1 MTRDTQALLL
11 LAVVLM
17 LALGG
22 IMTLLA
28 GSTRRAEL
36 VLRGGE
42 SLDEASARR
51 VLDALD
57 SRLKRTASGQKLAI
71 WLQATGL
78 PLAAIDLVGLVVAV
92 AAVATLLLLFVVPLL
107 PALVIGIGATVLATR
122 VYGERRRRERSE
134 AFIVQL
140 PELARTLSNA
150 SAAGLSMAGAIGI
163 AAREIADPA
172 GMEMRSVVTELRLGR
187 SLEECMVRLRERL
200 PSRETAVLVTT
211 IAIQQRAGGDTVH
224 ALQELSET
232 LEARKDLRREVRTL
246 LSGSVFTSYLVAAMG
261 VGTIILLNVV
271 SPGVLREMTT
281 SLIGLAAFFVA
292 GILGTIAFGLIRS
305 TTKVDA

>member
-1 MTRDTQALLL
+1 VTRDTEALLL
-11 LAVVLM
+11 LVVVLV
-17 LALGG
+17 LALAG
-22 IMTLLA
+22 IATLLA

-42 SLDEASARR
+42 SLDDPDARR
-51 VLDALD
+51 ILDALD
-57 SRLKRTASGQKLAI
+57 TRLKRTGSGQRLSL
-71 WLQATGL
+71 WLQAAGA
-78 PLAAIDLVGLVVAV
+78 PMAPIDLVGIVLAATVVAV
-92 AAVATLLLLFVVPLL
+92 LLLLLVVPLV
-107 PALVIGIGATVLATR
+107 PAIVIALGITIGGARFL
-122 VYGERRRRERSE
+122 GERRRRERSE

-150 SAAGLSMAGAIGI
+150 SAAGLSMAGAIQL

-172 GMEMRSVVTELRLGR
+172 GREMRNVVQEMRLGR
-187 SLEECMVRLRERL
+187 SLEDAMERLRERL

-224 ALQELSET
+224 ALQELSDT

-246 LSGSVFTSYLVAAMG
+246 LSGSVFTSYLVAGLG
-261 VGTIILLNVV
+261 VGTVLLLNVV

-281 SLIGLAAFFVA
+281 SLIGLASFAVA
-292 GILGTIAFGLIRS
+292 GLLWLIAFVLIRQ
-305 TTKVDA
+305 TTRVDV

>member
-1 MTRDTQALLL
+1 MGKDTQALLL
-11 LAVVLM
+11 LAVVVV

-42 SLDEASARR
+42 SLDDPNARR
-51 VLDALD
+51 ILDALD
-57 SRLKRTASGQKLAI
+57 ARLKRTDAGQKLAT
-71 WLQATGL
+71 WLQACGA
-78 PLAAIDLVGLVVAV
+78 PLAAIDLVGIVL
-92 AAVATLLLLFVVPLL
+92 AAGLVATLVLLTLVPLV
-107 PALVIGIGATVLATR
+107 PAIVIGFGVVILSARIL
-122 VYGERRRRERSE
+122 GERRRRERSE

-150 SAAGLSMAGAIGI
+150 SAAGLSMAGSIQI
-163 AAREIADPA
+163 AAREVADPA
-172 GMEMRSVVTELRLGR
+172 GMEMRSVMTEMRLGR
-187 SLEECMVRLRERL
+187 SLEEAMERLRDRL

-246 LSGSVFTSYLVAAMG
+246 LSGSVFTSYLVAGMG
-261 VGTIILLNVV
+261 VATIVLLNVV
-271 SPGVLREMTT
+271 SPGVLRQMTT
-281 SLIGLAAFFVA
+281 SFVGLAAFFVA
-292 GILGTIAFGLIRS
+292 GVLWTVAFMLIRS
-305 TTKVDA
+305 TTRVDV